1 MTHSYNLR
9 PRKQLKYTKEQI
21 NEDQI
26 NTKESVSMD
35 MDVKEMTEL
44 TENLQL
50 NNTEERVV
58 EKMRIMTLNDLEYD
72 IYDIYDTYDTYDTEY
87 DPENEVTS
95 SESWCDELK
104 TQPSSGS
111 DNDLDTDSD
120 VEITDIEQFDEYEYD
135 LDYEINLSD
144 NSILGKRKYIDEYVF

>member
-9 PRKQLKYTKEQI
+9 PRKQLKYTKERI

-26 NTKESVSMD
+26 NTKEQINNEESVSMD
-35 MDVKEMTEL
+35 MDINVE
-44 TENLQL
+44 L

-72 IYDIYDTYDTYDTEY
+72 GYDIYDTEY
-87 DPENEVTS
+87 DPKNEITS
-95 SESWCDELK
+95 SESDWYDELK
-104 TQPSSGS
+104 TQPGSDNESGSDSDSGS
-111 DNDLDTDSD
+111 DNAAT
-120 VEITDIEQFDEYEYD
+120 EQFDEYEYD

>member
-1 MTHSYNLR
+1 MTYSYNLR
-9 PRKQLKYTKEQI
+9 PRKQLKYTKEQF
-21 NEDQI
+21 NEDQ
-26 NTKESVSMD
+26 VSMD
-35 MDVKEMTEL
+35 MDVEEMTEL

-72 IYDIYDTYDTYDTEY
+72 IYDTEY